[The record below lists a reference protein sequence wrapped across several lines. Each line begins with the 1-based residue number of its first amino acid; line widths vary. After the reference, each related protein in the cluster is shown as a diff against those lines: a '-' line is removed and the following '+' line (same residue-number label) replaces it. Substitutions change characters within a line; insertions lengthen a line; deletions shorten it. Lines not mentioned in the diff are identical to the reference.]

1 MTTITRRQPRG
12 FFPEIFDWLEAP
24 LAGFRPAIGPAIRFE
39 DFVKDGR
46 YVLVAE
52 LPGVDP
58 DKDLEITLTDGVL
71 AIHAERHHEDSGAHH
86 TEFRYG
92 ALTRSVVLP
101 PGADP
106 KDVKAVYDKG
116 LLEISVKLD
125 DAKGAGVRIPIS
137 KPRTTK

>member
-1 MTTITRRQPRG
+1 MTTLIRRQPRG
-12 FFPEIFDWLEAP
+12 LFPEIFDWLEAP
-24 LAGFRPAIGPAIRFE
+24 LAGFGPAIRFE
-39 DFVKDGR
+39 DYIKDGR
-46 YVLVAE
+46 YVLLAE
-52 LPGVDP
+52 LPGIDP

-125 DAKGAGVRIPIS
+125 DAKNAGIRIPVGKS
-137 KPRTTK
+137 RTTK